1 MQALRK
7 DYERVVRENNELHQA
22 VIAAS
27 EGANKASSS
36 NYLLMKGKDD
46 QIAELQFKV
55 KQEKARNAEL
65 QVENSGLE
73 ERIDEIVRRSD
84 KFKMANLDL
93 EMPADGAAKT
103 ASVPGTPPRGGEAP
117 LSALEKKTYD
127 LVKAADQ
134 RMEEVEA
141 DLREAKGR
149 VARLEEDLRA
159 AGAQVESRD
168 REIARLSKVVEEN
181 VNLDRLSLDQKN
193 QESADEIEA
202 LHQQPEL
209 ITSQVK
215 DNELRLAVKTVVE
228 RGSDQRQYHF

>member
-1 MQALRK
+1 MAALAEKRLGALKRKLEAMQYTDALDVRSAPLVERLVEDLLHTTESYRALKIRNSRTLQDLEAGDGQVRPPPPPLSPVTLRSSPLSPPPPSPPPSPGPGGLTPRQMQALRK

-84 KFKMANLDL
+84 KFKMANPS
-93 EMPADGAAKT
+93 MQTG
-103 ASVPGTPPRGGEAP
+103 
-117 LSALEKKTYD
+117 Y
-127 LVKAADQ
+127 
-134 RMEEVEA
+134 
-141 DLREAKGR
+141 
-149 VARLEEDLRA
+149 
-159 AGAQVESRD
+159 
-168 REIARLSKVVEEN
+168 I
-181 VNLDRLSLDQKN
+181 
-193 QESADEIEA
+193 
-202 LHQQPEL
+202 
-209 ITSQVK
+209 
-215 DNELRLAVKTVVE
+215 
-228 RGSDQRQYHF
+228 